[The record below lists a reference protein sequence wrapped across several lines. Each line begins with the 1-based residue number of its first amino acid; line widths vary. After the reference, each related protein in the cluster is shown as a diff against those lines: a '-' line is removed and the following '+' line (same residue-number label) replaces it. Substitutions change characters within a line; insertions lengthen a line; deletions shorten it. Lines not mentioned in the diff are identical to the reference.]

1 MSHKVNCSFAK
12 MSVDEKGK
20 CITIYRLYACL
31 KAICKEKRSIGNL
44 FFKSPFSER
53 MIQVASTR
61 HFISQPVVKC
71 LY

>member
-12 MSVDEKGK
+12 MSVDQKGK
-20 CITIYRLYACL
+20 CITIHRLYACL

-44 FFKSPFSER
+44 FFKSPFSKR